1 MNRNV
6 RRLFHKNSIIRQGE
20 FDGLIFLIV
29 LTVCIVVIYFS
40 FFKKGDESYS
50 ATLEIAAKNCDLET
64 VKSLIK
70 DNIGIG
76 EKSLRYVAGEGCL
89 EIVRFLVEDGI
100 DINATNKFKW
110 TALHSAADQGYL
122 EIVEFLLEKGANPN
136 IKDSN
141 GKSPRRIAV
150 MASRHNKDKPYREI
164 IKLLAEAEDRYESTK
179 SNH

>member
-1 MNRNV
+1 MSRNV

-40 FFKKGDESYS
+40 LFKKGDESYS

-70 DNIGIG
+70 DNISIG

-110 TALHSAADQGYL
+110 TALHSAADQGKL
-122 EIVEFLLEKGANPN
+122 EIIRFLLDKGSDPT
-136 IKDSN
+136 IRDTD
-141 GKSPRRIAV
+141 GKTPRKIAV
-150 MASRHNKDKPYREI
+150 LRSRHNKDKPYDEI
-164 IKLLAEAEDRYESTK
+164 IKLLAEAEDRYK
-179 SNH
+179 SIERNH

>member
-1 MNRNV
+1 MSRNV

-29 LTVCIVVIYFS
+29 LMVCIMVIYS
-40 FFKKGDESYS
+40 SLFKKGDESDS

-70 DNIGIG
+70 NNISIG
-76 EKSLRYVAGEGCL
+76 EKSLRYVAEEGCL

-100 DINATNKFKW
+100 DVNATNKFKW

-122 EIVEFLLEKGANPN
+122 EIIEFLLEKGANPN

-150 MASRHNKDKPYREI
+150 MASRHNKDKPYDQI
-164 IKLLAEAEDRYESTK
+164 IKLLAKAEDQYESTK